1 MKSLSERA
9 GWLIASNAF
18 KYAVGIGLQMALVR
32 ILTRTDYG
40 SYQQLL
46 LVGSITVALMS
57 LGLPGSVYY
66 FVHRVPGERAGALV
80 GQTILLM
87 LASGSVAASGV
98 WLAAPWLARA
108 MKNPELAELVPLYWP
123 YILFYIASDSVIHV
137 LIAHDRY
144 KRAVV
149 TEMLEAALRAAILLL
164 PPLLTGSVRAL
175 VIGVSAYAFL
185 RFVGFWL
192 VVRPRPRWPP
202 RDAWAGPAGAA
213 PQIAYGIPLALSTL
227 VTLFGW
233 ILDKAIIAFSLG
245 PERFATYAVG
255 AIELPLDTILQGSVA
270 NVLRASL
277 PPLARDGKLDEM
289 ARLLKAAVR
298 KLSLMIF
305 PAFAFMV
312 VFSHDII
319 VLAFTPKYVDSV
331 NVFRLYLLLVPLQAL
346 VLSPVPQAF
355 GLTRINL
362 AISAG
367 SVPLKAGL
375 SYLLLQT
382 LGYYGPAVA
391 TVITAWVMGATYFLV
406 MMRLLRRGPAALLPL
421 GRMAATAAVALGAAG
436 VSYWVHEQLAYGLPS
451 LALCSVLYGGLVVA
465 GFHFA
470 GLLDDEDRALVGK
483 LLGILRPSGRSRE
496 S

>member
-1 MKSLSERA
+1 
-9 GWLIASNAF
+9 
-18 KYAVGIGLQMALVR
+18 
-32 ILTRTDYG
+32 
-40 SYQQLL
+40 
-46 LVGSITVALMS
+46 MS

-66 FVHRVPGERAGALV
+66 FFHRVPPERGGVLV

-87 LASGSVAASGV
+87 TASGGIAAAAV

-108 MKNPELAELVPLYWP
+108 MKNPELTELVPLYVP
-123 YILFYIASDSVIHV
+123 YILFYVASDSVVHV
-137 LIAHDRY
+137 LIANDRY

-149 TEMLEAALRAAILLL
+149 TEMVEAALRAAILLI
-164 PPLLTGSVRAL
+164 PPLVMGSVRAL
-175 VIGVSAYAFL
+175 VVGVSSYAFL

-192 VVRPRPRWPP
+192 AVRPRPRWPG
-202 RDAWAGPAGAA
+202 RADLAGPAGAA

-233 ILDKAIIAFSLG
+233 MLDKAIVAFSLG
-245 PERFATYAVG
+245 PERYATYAVG

-298 KLSLMIF
+298 KLSLIIY
-305 PAFAFMV
+305 PAFAFMML
-312 VFSHDII
+312 FSHDIM
-319 VLAFTPKYVDSV
+319 VLAFTPKYADSV
-331 NVFRLYLLLVPLQAL
+331 NVFRLYLLLVPLQAF

-367 SVPLKAGL
+367 SVPLKMGL
-375 SYLLLQT
+375 SFVLLQS
-382 LGYYGPAVA
+382 LGYYGPALA
-391 TVITAWVMGATYFLV
+391 TVLTAWILGATYFIV

-421 GRMAATAAVALGAAG
+421 GRMAGTAAVALGAAAA
-436 VSYWVHEQLAYGLPS
+436 SYWLHEQLAYGLPS
-451 LALCSVLYGGLVVA
+451 LVLCSVVFGGLVLA

-470 GLLDDEDRALVGK
+470 GILDEEDRALVGA
-483 LLGILRPSGRSRE
+483 LLRALRPSGRPPKG
-496 S
+496 